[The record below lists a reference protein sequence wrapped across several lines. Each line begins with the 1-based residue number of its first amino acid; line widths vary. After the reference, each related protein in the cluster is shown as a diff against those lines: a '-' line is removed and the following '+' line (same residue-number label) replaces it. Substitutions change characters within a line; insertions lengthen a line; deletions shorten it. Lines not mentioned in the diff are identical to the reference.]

1 MVAIPY
7 DRLEADGD
15 PYDAIV
21 IGSGVGGLGV
31 AALLAREGGR
41 RVLVLER
48 HSVAGGMTHVF
59 SRKGWE
65 WDVGVHYIGGVHRP
79 DAPLR
84 RIFDHVTDGHLEW
97 EPMGEPVDTVV
108 VGGRRFPYMVG
119 RRRWREAML
128 EAFPG
133 RERAIDRYLDAVR
146 ETVRATGPFFASTAL
161 PRPVQWVAGWRFRGP
176 FLKWSGRTVAE
187 VLDEITSDALLRT
200 VLTAQWGDYG
210 LPPSRA
216 SWAVHAMV
224 FHHYLGGGAYP
235 VGGSA
240 AIAEAMIPVIEAA
253 GGTVAVGAE
262 VSRVLVRRG
271 KADGVVMADG
281 RELRAPVVISDT
293 GVATTAT
300 RLLPEGIPCRD
311 ELLGI
316 LGRVG
321 RSGGHV
327 CLYVGLDAPDAELGL
342 GRSNLWVYPHEDVD
356 RALAEYVADP
366 DAPLPLAFISFPSA
380 KDPTFQDRHPGR
392 ATIEVVGFA
401 PFAWFERWKETPWR
415 RRGKDYEAFKERLAD
430 RYLEVLHEQVPGIRG
445 HVAYHELSTPLSTRW
460 FCNVE
465 EGEIYGLNHTPARF
479 RERRLQPRTSLP
491 GFWLTGADVCTAG
504 VSGALLGGVLCA
516 SAILGKNLM
525 GRILRKTH

>member
-1 MVAIPY
+1 MPAIAWR
-7 DRLEADGD
+7 DLDASSGRF
-15 PYDAIV
+15 DAIV
-21 IGSGVGGLGV
+21 IGSGVGGLGA
-31 AALLAREGGR
+31 AALLAREAGR

-48 HSVAGGMTHVF
+48 HTVAGGMTHVF

-84 RIFDHVTDGHLEW
+84 RIFDHVTDGSLAW

-108 VGGRRFPYMVG
+108 VGGERYPYMVG
-119 RRRWREAML
+119 RQRWRDAMV

-133 RERAIDRYLDAVR
+133 EAGAIDRYLEVVR
-146 ETVRATGPFFASTAL
+146 ETVRATGPFFTASAL
-161 PRPVQWVAGWRFRGP
+161 PRPAQWLTGWKLRRP
-176 FLKWSGRTVAE
+176 FLKWSDRTVAE
-187 VLDEITSDALLRT
+187 VLDGLTENALLRA

-235 VGGSA
+235 VGGSSSVA
-240 AIAEAMIPVIEAA
+240 AAMIPVIEAA
-253 GGTVAVGAE
+253 GGVVVTGAGVE
-262 VSRVLVRRG
+262 RVLV
-271 KADGVVMADG
+271 DGSRAVGVRMEDG
-281 RELRAPVVISDT
+281 RELRAPLVISDA

-300 RLLPEGIPCRD
+300 RLLPEGAPGRR
-311 ELLGI
+311 ELLGT
-316 LGRVG
+316 LRRVG

-327 CLYVGLDAPDAELGL
+327 CLYVGLDATDAELGL
-342 GRSNLWVYPHEDVD
+342 GRSNLWIYPHEDVD
-356 RALAEYVADP
+356 RAIATYEADP
-366 DAPLPLAFISFPSA
+366 EAPLPLAFVSFPSA
-380 KDPTFQDRHPGR
+380 KDPTFGERHPGR

-401 PFAWFERWKETPWR
+401 PFAWFERWRDTPWR
-415 RRGKDYEAFKERLAD
+415 RRGEDYEALKERLAA
-430 RYLEVLHEQVPGIRG
+430 RYLEVLYEHVPQVRG
-445 HVAYHELSTPLSTRW
+445 HVAHHELSTPLSTRW
-460 FCNVE
+460 FCNYE
-465 EGEIYGLNHTPARF
+465 EGEIYGLDHTPARF
-479 RERRLQPRTSLP
+479 RERTLQPRTPLR

-525 GRILRKTH
+525 GRILSGRG